1 VVVKKVYVSDATCLW
16 HNAWNI
22 IIEKNFD
29 LASFFANF
37 FTGFKFHV
45 ASFFGLG
52 CDIEACMEAWKR
64 V

>member
-1 VVVKKVYVSDATCLW
+1 MLRAYGTMHGTLSLKKTLTLP
-16 HNAWNI
+16 H
-22 IIEKNFD
+22 
-29 LASFFANF
+29 FFANF